1 MVALTKGGVERKIEV
16 VGTWGVGFSNVVLTK
31 CGVGTIVAFTK
42 GGVGLKV
49 RVIVE
54 VTDT

>member
-1 MVALTKGGVERKIEV
+1 MTKGGVERKIEV